1 MQDRD
6 KGDDLDPEHLPSTLI
21 QHELNGEAPYSRRN
35 RMRPRL
41 SLRSQLNTNKLLDGE
56 RWCDQSHVRRCQGK
70 EKALFCHIT
79 QVIA

>member
-35 RMRPRL
+35 RMRPWL
-41 SLRSQLNTNKLLDGE
+41 SLRSQLAQTNYWTVSGDVTNLMSDAVREKKKHCFATLL
-56 RWCDQSHVRRCQGK
+56 K
-70 EKALFCHIT
+70 
-79 QVIA
+79 

>member
-41 SLRSQLNTNKLLDGE
+41 SLRSQLAQTNYWTVSGDVTNLMSDAVREKKKHCFATLL
-56 RWCDQSHVRRCQGK
+56 K
-70 EKALFCHIT
+70 
-79 QVIA
+79 

>member
-1 MQDRD
+1 MQDCD

-41 SLRSQLNTNKLLDGE
+41 SLRSQLAQTNYWTVSGDVTNLMSDAVREKKKHCFATLL
-56 RWCDQSHVRRCQGK
+56 K
-70 EKALFCHIT
+70 
-79 QVIA
+79 